1 MGTRGLIGFII
12 AAQRHAS
19 YNHFDS
25 YPSGLGADI
34 VKFILS
40 LSDEEI
46 DKMVKVVSDL
56 KWVDGDVEP
65 SAEIQE
71 HYVKAGFS
79 DLSVGR
85 QSTADWYCLL
95 RKVQGAAILPAIQSG
110 ELQHVI
116 ESSELKIYTSMS
128 MVIFQGI
135 HL

>member
-1 MGTRGLIGFII
+1 MS
-12 AAQRHAS
+12 AS
-19 YNHFDS
+19 PALLQITKPVACN
-25 YPSGLGADI
+25 ANT
-34 VKFILS
+34 
-40 LSDEEI
+40 
-46 DKMVKVVSDL
+46 

-128 MVIFQGI
+128 LVIFQGI